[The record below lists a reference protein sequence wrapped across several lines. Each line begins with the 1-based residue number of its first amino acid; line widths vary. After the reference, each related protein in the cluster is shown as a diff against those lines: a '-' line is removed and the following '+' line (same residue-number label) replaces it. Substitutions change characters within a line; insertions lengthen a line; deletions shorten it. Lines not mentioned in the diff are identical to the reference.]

1 MCMNI
6 LSHRNFTLLLILI
19 SFVLFFVIDLYID
32 LGEGVGIN
40 HIWHEFVFLFLAIGA
55 SVYQARTVF
64 KTERELEFTR
74 NELLETKNSYK
85 AWQTK
90 SRSSAQ
96 ELRRMIDQ
104 QFEEW
109 SLSQSEKEIA
119 LFLIKGLSM
128 KEIADLRQ
136 TSDTTVRQQASVIYK
151 KSSTSGRQELAA
163 FFLEDILSVEI
174 SAS

>member
-1 MCMNI
+1 MS
-6 LSHRNFTLLLILI
+6 LLRHRNFTLLLILI
-19 SFVLFFVIDLYID
+19 SFVIFFMIDLYID
-32 LGEGVGIN
+32 LGEGVGVD
-40 HIWHEFVFLFLAIGA
+40 HIWHEFVFLFLAVGA
-55 SVYQARTVF
+55 VVYQAKIVL
-64 KTERELEFTR
+64 KTEEQLKITR
-74 NELLETKNSYK
+74 IELLEAKNSYK

-90 SRSSAQ
+90 SRSSAL

-109 SLSQSEKEIA
+109 NLSHSEKEIA

-151 KSSTSGRQELAA
+151 KSMTSGRQELAA
-163 FFLEDILSVEI
+163 FFLEDILSVKN

>member
-1 MCMNI
+1 MS
-6 LSHRNFTLLLILI
+6 LLRHRNFTLLLILI
-19 SFVLFFVIDLYID
+19 SFVIFFMIDLYID
-32 LGEGVGIN
+32 LGEGVGVD
-40 HIWHEFVFLFLAIGA
+40 HIWHEFVFLFLAVGA
-55 SVYQARTVF
+55 VVYQAKIVL
-64 KTERELEFTR
+64 KTEEQLKITR
-74 NELLETKNSYK
+74 IELLEAKNSYK

-109 SLSQSEKEIA
+109 NLSHSEKEIA

-151 KSSTSGRQELAA
+151 KSATSGRQELAA
-163 FFLEDILSVEI
+163 FFLEDILSVKN